1 MNQIIFIVD
10 DDFNFDF
17 SAFGGDNI
25 FTRLKIEDVVSW
37 RRFTVSEQ
45 RVRDNLKSA
54 LVAGVILSAKNH
66 DKVQQVFENL
76 SKLLPHF
83 TRDMVSAF
91 DADPVGI
98 ASWVARSAISFS
110 KSIAVQA
117 ARAERESAEIRILYS
132 RVQSALSE
140 VESFHDAPY
149 RSRILFQV
157 LPGKHSVKIS
167 TAPMSV
173 AIGAEYSSWHAIDV
187 FRDKQPHVLSAADIE
202 LRLIGANSGRQLA
215 LWRVQ
220 EVKLHQGWN
229 RFYCPI
235 MDEPV
240 GEAIAIELRSTK
252 EKTQFALRAG
262 IDTEWQASS
271 APSDRNSI
279 ALRLWSGLVG
289 MKLPR
294 SSPGH
299 FADEEEPTVPL
310 TLARS
315 DLLQLATP
323 LDANKAKLVFWDEHR
338 DGLMVHP
345 KGVDPVVAHIQ
356 MLQAVDL
363 STVRAH
369 CKLAHPE
376 ASVTDF
382 AVWIVRSDEQA
393 SVSPPVPSERN
404 SVGRIMSGLRRSF
417 IGSSGIPSTVNWL
430 TLSGDQEGEVSYT
443 LDPPYTGSIELF
455 LATRNKSK
463 ANQNAWALFT
473 DIHFGSHS
481 S

>member
-1 MNQIIFIVD
+1 MNEIIFIVD
-10 DDFNFDF
+10 NDFNFDF
-17 SAFGGDNI
+17 SALGSDSI
-25 FTRLKIEDVVSW
+25 FIRLKIDDIVS
-37 RRFTVSEQ
+37 RRQFTVSEE
-45 RVRDNLKSA
+45 RARDALKSA
-54 LVAGVILSAKNH
+54 FVAGVILSAKNQ

-76 SKLLPHF
+76 NKLLPHF
-83 TRDMVSAF
+83 TCKMVSAF
-91 DADPVGI
+91 DIDPVGI

-110 KSIAVQA
+110 KLIALQA
-117 ARAERESAEIRILYS
+117 ARAERENAEIRILYS

-167 TAPMSV
+167 TAPISV
-173 AIGAEYSSWHAIDV
+173 EIAAEYSSLHAIDI
-187 FRDKQPHVLSAADIE
+187 FFDNQPHVLSAADIE
-202 LRLIGANSGRQLA
+202 VRLIGASSGRQLA
-215 LWRVQ
+215 LWRIQ
-220 EVKLHQGWN
+220 EAKLQEGWN

-235 MDEPV
+235 MDEPI
-240 GEAIAIELRSTK
+240 GEAIAVTLRSTK

-262 IDTEWQASS
+262 IDTEWQANS

-289 MKLPR
+289 MKLPK

-299 FADEEEPTVPL
+299 FVDEEEQTVPL

-315 DLLQLATP
+315 ELLQLATP
-323 LDANKAKLVFWDEHR
+323 LDANKAKLVFWDERR

-345 KGVDPVVAHIQ
+345 KGVDPVIAHIQ
-356 MLQAVDL
+356 TLQAVDL
-363 STVRAH
+363 STVRVH
-369 CKLAHPE
+369 CKLVHPE
-376 ASVTDF
+376 AAVTDF
-382 AVWIVRSDEQA
+382 AIWIVRSDEQA
-393 SVSPPVPSERN
+393 SVRPLVSPERN
-404 SVGRIMSGLRRSF
+404 SVGRLLSGLRKSF
-417 IGSSGIPSTVNWL
+417 IGSSGIPSNLNWL
-430 TLSGDQEGEVSYT
+430 TLSGDQEGEVSFT